1 MAGCKMAA
9 ICSSAMAG
17 HPSSEPTDRTREARG
32 QWEVGMAL
40 MPPASENSWSAA
52 EQPLLVLIADATSQI
67 RAYAVGW
74 PDDPLSMLAETWH
87 NALTEPEEGCVPG
100 PPERVSTP
108 SPALLEPLQA
118 LAGPIPVEV
127 HPTPGLEQALDTLRP
142 QLQASDE
149 PLDWSDADTLLAPER
164 VEDNFG
170 EDVNT
175 DDLREFFEAGAA
187 LHQQQPWS
195 AVPSDEHLFQMSCS
209 SLQMQNWIGCIIG
222 QTGFKQGL
230 ILFERLSDYQRYQ
243 AIATNPAPTSIPTHC
258 FISFEAWEDFTP
270 GFQQDFQSHEWP
282 LADRETCPIALQVT
296 SEGDLIPVDQLTLHR
311 LSAAAQAVAQL
322 INDEP
327 DLALQWNSPTAP
339 QKHCR
344 VRAGKTDLDLS
355 IKLIQ
360 PRKQQL
366 PRPAATQRSS
376 ERIPAAMKEKVE
388 SLTAQIDP
396 FCQLR
401 LNEEYSQL
409 IYSAVAS
416 LARKRP
422 SPLLIGRECSWCAGI
437 VHAVGMVNFLYD
449 RSQDPHCKA
458 PEIYEHFGVSAQTGQ
473 SYSKKVR
480 DLLKMRPFEA
490 KWTLPSKIDE
500 SPLCWMIQYNG
511 FIVDARSMPLEIQI
525 QACAKGLIPY
535 VPAMRL

>member
-1 MAGCKMAA
+1 MAA

-17 HPSSEPTDRTREARG
+17 HPKPKPTDRNRETKG

-40 MPPASENSWSAA
+40 MPPAFDTAWSAA
-52 EQPLLVLIADATSQI
+52 EQPLLVLIADDTSQI

-74 PDDPLSMLAETWH
+74 PDDPLSMLTETWR
-87 NALTEPEEGCVPG
+87 NAVEEPQEGCVPG

-108 SPALLEPLQA
+108 NPALLEPLQA
-118 LAGPIPVEV
+118 LAGPIQVEV
-127 HPTPGLEQALDTLRP
+127 RPTPGLEQALDALRP
-142 QLQASDE
+142 QLQAGNA
-149 PLDWSDADTLLAPER
+149 PLNWSDADTLLAPER

-170 EDVNT
+170 DDINA
-175 DDLREFFEAGAA
+175 DDLTAFFEAGAA

-195 AVPSDEHLFQMSCS
+195 VIPSDEHLFQMSCS
-209 SLQMQNWIGCIIG
+209 SLKMQNWIGCITG

-230 ILFERLSDYQRYQ
+230 ILFECLSDYQRYQ
-243 AIATNPAPTSIPTHC
+243 IIAVSPAPTSIPTHC
-258 FISFEAWEDFTP
+258 FISFEAWEDFSTD
-270 GFQQDFQSHEWP
+270 FQNDFQSHGWP

-296 SEGDLIPVDQLTLHR
+296 SEGDLIPVDQLNLQR
-311 LSAAAQAVAQL
+311 LSTAAQAVAQL
-322 INDEP
+322 IHDEP
-327 DLALQWNSPTAP
+327 DLALQWNSPRP
-339 QKHCR
+339 QQKHCR
-344 VRAGKTDLDLS
+344 VQVGNKDLDLS
-355 IKLIQ
+355 INLIQ
-360 PRKQQL
+360 PRKQQQ
-366 PRPAATQRSS
+366 PRPAAAQRSN

-388 SLTAQIDP
+388 SLMAQIEP

-401 LNEEYSQL
+401 LNEEYGQL

-422 SPLLIGRECSWCAGI
+422 SPLLSGRESSWCAGI

-449 RSQDPHCKA
+449 RSQNPHCKA

-473 SYSKKVR
+473 SHSKKVR

-500 SPLCWMIQYNG
+500 SPLCWMIHYNG
-511 FIVDARSMPLEIQI
+511 LIVDARSMPLEIQI